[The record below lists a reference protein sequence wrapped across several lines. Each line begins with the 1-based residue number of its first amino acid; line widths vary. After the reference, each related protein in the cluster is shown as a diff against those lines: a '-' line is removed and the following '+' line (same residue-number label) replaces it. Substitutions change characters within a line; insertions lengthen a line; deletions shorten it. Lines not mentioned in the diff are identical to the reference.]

1 MPSFK
6 TVRVVALFE
15 GFKGVVVLLA
25 ATGLLALVHHDVH
38 KLAALLIEH
47 GHLNPASKYPKI
59 FIEASA
65 QLTDPRLWWMATCA
79 AMYSALRLVE
89 SYGLYK
95 ERAWAEV
102 LAALSGAIY
111 VPFEVIELVHK
122 PTGLAAT
129 LLVLNLAVVA
139 LMVSALNARRK
150 TKRPASQTSI
160 KNL

>member
-6 TVRVVALFE
+6 AIRVVALFE
-15 GFKGVVVLLA
+15 GLKGIVVLLA

-38 KLAALLIEH
+38 QLATSLIEH
-47 GHLNPASKYPKI
+47 THLNPASRYPKI

-65 QLTDPRLWWMATCA
+65 QLTDSRLWWLAACA

-102 LAALSGAIY
+102 LAAFSGAIY
-111 VPFEVIELVHK
+111 VPFEVIELVHT
-122 PTGLAAT
+122 PSSLAAT
-129 LLVLNLAVVA
+129 LLALNLAVVA
-139 LMVSALNARRK
+139 LMVNALNARRK
-150 TKRPASQTSI
+150 TQRPGSQTSG